1 MSGDYILSK
10 DNWKIGITS
19 LMTSSLGL
27 ASFKNVFWSSRRNPG
42 NKFYYNC
49 MEVSNSTDPNI
60 PWTLEFR
67 YTGYQNVTKSGHS
80 CLSWYELEWHWKFPL
95 NDLERDGCRSLS
107 GSDYAGGKPFCFY
120 EGSVDTPIEDWK
132 WEECA
137 IPVCEETCNRPGLGK
152 NSSLP
157 DCEEYVEDN
166 PKLQAAVSLFS
177 GGGVGIGDNLEYLD
191 DELVKQT
198 CREDGR
204 ILGIEN
210 PMMVSPLQLQRMASL
225 CNPSLP
231 HSCTGEIWSGFSVI
245 NNYHFGV
252 VLVAENFKEEF
263 ASFRM
268 LGLESFPDNIT
279 HLISSNNLSQPYEV
293 RDGMAGGIFL
303 PQQTINEF
311 EIIHISPVIE
321 MENTMR
327 FALIGEVG
335 KLGMVSPARIKDLRV
350 EESVITLVLS
360 GSVGEKITISAII
373 WEDGIESRDIQYF
386 TCVVE
391 QENETV
397 TLVINLLAPYDCI

>member
-1 MSGDYILSK
+1 M
-10 DNWKIGITS
+10 
-19 LMTSSLGL
+19 
-27 ASFKNVFWSSRRNPG
+27 
-42 NKFYYNC
+42 
-49 MEVSNSTDPNI
+49 
-60 PWTLEFR
+60 
-67 YTGYQNVTKSGHS
+67 
-80 CLSWYELEWHWKFPL
+80 
-95 NDLERDGCRSLS
+95 
-107 GSDYAGGKPFCFY
+107 
-120 EGSVDTPIEDWK
+120 DTPIETWK

-137 IPVCEETCNRPGLGK
+137 IPVCEETCNRPGLEK
-152 NSSLP
+152 KSSLP

-177 GGGVGIGDNLEYLD
+177 GGGVGIGDNLEYLN

-225 CNPSLP
+225 CSPSLP
-231 HSCTGEIWSGFSVI
+231 HSCTGEVWSGFSVI
-245 NNYHFGV
+245 NEYHFGV

-279 HLISSNNLSQPYEV
+279 HMISSSNLSQPYEV

-327 FALIGEVG
+327 FSLIGEVG

-350 EESVITLVLS
+350 EESVVTLVLS

-397 TLVINLLAPYDCI
+397 TLVINILASHDCI